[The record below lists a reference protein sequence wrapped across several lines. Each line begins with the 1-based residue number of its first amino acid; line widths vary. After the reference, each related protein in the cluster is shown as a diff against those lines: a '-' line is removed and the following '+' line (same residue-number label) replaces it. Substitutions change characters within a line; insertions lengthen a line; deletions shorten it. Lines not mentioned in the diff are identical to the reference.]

1 MISTLSFY
9 NVLPN
14 PDKYVENIESNGWK
28 VIDAEAGKFRGIQ
41 ERKEDELS
49 VLVNAFYPDYNIEL
63 NFIRK
68 SPLNQ
73 EEPHYIHTDEMH
85 GDKTVILYLNKTYPE
100 NYGTTLYDDNEVP
113 ILVNKAQYNSIFI
126 FDSNIKHSRNI
137 KENFGFK
144 NDARMVQVMFLKKK
158 HE

>member
-1 MISTLSFY
+1 MSTLSFY

-14 PDKYVENIESNGWK
+14 PDKYVEDIESNGWK
-28 VIDAEAGKFRGIQ
+28 VIDTEVGKFRGIQ

-49 VLVNAFYPDYNIEL
+49 VLVNAFYPDYDIEL

-73 EEPHYIHTDEMH
+73 EEPNYIHTDEMH
-85 GDKTVILYLNKTYPE
+85 GDKTLILYLNKTYPE
-100 NYGTTLYDDNEVP
+100 NYGTTLYDDNDVP

-158 HE
+158 YE